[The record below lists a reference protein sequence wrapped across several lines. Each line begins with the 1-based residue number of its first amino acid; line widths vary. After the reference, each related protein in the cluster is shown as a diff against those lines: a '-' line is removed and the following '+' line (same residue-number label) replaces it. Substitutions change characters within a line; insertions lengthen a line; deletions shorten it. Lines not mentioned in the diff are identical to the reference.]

1 MLVSWIRENLN
12 NRNPEWEKTQF
23 GQWMFHLTDCTHFD
37 ILEINCLIFNQY
49 TVTANNTRGPGRH
62 QKQGE
67 PKGKMGDQVGQYRLS
82 CSPWHGVTPTFF
94 GYQSCLYKCFNAC
107 AYVCDSVVTPG
118 RGWNTTARH
127 WVGHPDTQPAT
138 SPHFPSMPHWSSPG
152 LLLLVLPS
160 WPVPVDQCTP
170 PQPCASYPRFSFSS
184 PQVSRSCV
192 GRCHHPTDN
201 KGE

>member
-1 MLVSWIRENLN
+1 MFLNSDQTVQQDLGMFRPGKTDWSFRWANDGALTKFGARMRGFEFKIVGAGKCKLPDITARSNGLNKSNCFLDKTCRVSVEHVVQTYMLVSWIRENLN
-12 NRNPEWEKTQF
+12 HRNPEWEKTQF

-94 GYQSCLYKCFNAC
+94 GYQS
-107 AYVCDSVVTPG
+107 
-118 RGWNTTARH
+118 
-127 WVGHPDTQPAT
+127 
-138 SPHFPSMPHWSSPG
+138 
-152 LLLLVLPS
+152 
-160 WPVPVDQCTP
+160 
-170 PQPCASYPRFSFSS
+170 
-184 PQVSRSCV
+184 SRAPELSLQ
-192 GRCHHPTDN
+192 RL
-201 KGE
+201 